1 MNYNIFAAFFAD
13 QLEPGQRIKLDFAA
27 ETVTVSGVVRRHSG
41 RVIIRHDRGTCVR
54 GGRELIR
61 LEVER

>member
-1 MNYNIFAAFFAD
+1 MKYNIFAAFFAD

-27 ETVTVSGVVRRHSG
+27 ETVTVSGVVRLHSG
-41 RVIIRHDRGTCVR
+41 RVIIRHDRGACVR
-54 GGRELIR
+54 GGHELIR